1 MSRGNLTVKNFPVHP
16 AKGINLQFHWVQK
29 DQQSYIEL
37 IPVTLCLVS
46 EQDALD
52 CVGVCGEYGTQR
64 LMIHASN
71 LAPGFFNLKTG
82 LAGQILLKFSI
93 YSLKVAAV
101 VPPEIAGKGR
111 FGEMVYE
118 NNRVNQEFRVF
129 PTHQEAES
137 WLLL

>member
-1 MSRGNLTVKNFPVHP
+1 M
-16 AKGINLQFHWVQK
+16 QFHWIEK

-37 IPVTLCLVS
+37 IPHTLCLTS

-52 CVGVCGEYGTQR
+52 CVAACGEYGTPR
-64 LMIHASN
+64 LMIYASN
-71 LAPGFFNLKTG
+71 LAPEFFDLKTG

-101 VPPEIAGKGR
+101 VPSEIAGKGR

-118 NNRVNQEFRVF
+118 NNRVNQEFRVY
-129 PTHQEAES
+129 PTREEAEA

>member
-1 MSRGNLTVKNFPVHP
+1 M
-16 AKGINLQFHWVQK
+16 QFHWVENNQH
-29 DQQSYIEL
+29 SYIEL
-37 IPVTLCLVS
+37 IPGTLYLAS
-46 EQDALD
+46 EQDALE
-52 CVGVCGEYGTQR
+52 CVGVCGEHGTQR

-71 LAPGFFNLKTG
+71 LAPGFFDLKTG

-101 VPPEIAGKGR
+101 VPPEIARKGR

-129 PTHQEAES
+129 PTRQEAEA